1 MDGRAVSKFN
11 RISPFKARQVA
22 DLVRGQRVDKALETL
37 ALTTKKASPLLSKTI
52 SSALANAMSQAEDQE
67 HRREASSYVVSEIR
81 VDEGPTMKRIRPR
94 AQGRAY
100 RIFKRSAHI
109 QVTVSPV

>member
-1 MDGRAVSKFN
+1 MDGRALSKYN

-22 DLVRGQRVDKALETL
+22 DLIRGQRVDIALQTL
-37 ALTTKKASPLLSKTI
+37 ALTAKKSSPMFMKTVQ
-52 SSALANAMSQAEDQE
+52 SAFANARNKAEGAQLALDE
-67 HRREASSYVVSEIR
+67 SSYIISEVR

-94 AQGRAY
+94 AQGRAF
-100 RIFKRSAHI
+100 RILKRSAHI

>member
-11 RISPFKARQVA
+11 RISPSKARQVA
-22 DLVRGQRVDKALETL
+22 DLVRGKRVDVALETL
-37 ALTTKKASPLLSKTI
+37 ALTPKKASPMFRKTI
-52 SSALANAMSQAEDQE
+52 LSAFANARNNSEGAARSLGE
-67 HRREASSYVVSEIR
+67 SSYVVTEVR

-94 AQGRAY
+94 AQGRAF
-100 RIFKRSAHI
+100 RILKRSAHI